1 MLPFRTTNGASFFY
15 VVDFKEKGVEFA
27 NLFFYDETRE
37 TIPFHLSLRRGPG
50 LAVTNAR
57 DGQDWRNERPHEV
70 IFAEEATPVEVRFGE
85 DAVTVLLDGNEIFRE
100 AGTYPDLGTVRYVTW
115 GGAVREDGVSMT
127 GPDNDIRE
135 GIGELQQEPPL
146 ALWGWAFETS
156 RPEQVLGIEVEGL
169 EDQPQVIPDSAPG
182 IAGPLGAPTD
192 RIAFHA
198 PLPGRIWLAAD
209 GEGAVR
215 IHALCNGLRCGA
227 PLILTRDEVR
237 LQIEEIAAR
246 GEPHER
252 SFLVLSAI
260 EHVRFAGL
268 FAELSEPARGFIWA
282 AAKHYRALEFLFPPV
297 DDAPPPPPPAPLETD
312 PSALVA
318 DRIRQGL
325 ADALRANPDAGFV
338 AALRPLLRPYPLPAA
353 ALRAFLLE
361 MAEPAC
367 QHGEMTELHALAISL
382 GHGLPESDPAQPRDY
397 SLRLPF
403 LLLSGDLPAL
413 AKALEALAQTHSTR
427 ISPAALAWTIRHLLV
442 HETDPWNDRH
452 TETALRSFMTLTE
465 GLTRHYWRLPCAQ
478 MISATLALLTLGSR
492 QPDTFR
498 QTVSDFVLRCF
509 GLSRDFWHG
518 LRQAVAAGRIEPT
531 TDIAA
536 ADKAFAVIEAHLDG
550 DDGTTDD
557 LTDAL
562 ALFRALGTI
571 DLPRVQREVFGPAG
585 VPRSDGDT
593 LYADIRSSQ
602 QDRYETALRLL
613 AAPGAAAGDTALAET
628 ARATLRHRW
637 NNVDKAPYY
646 TAQVDSSRG
655 ILALFDRIGAD
666 APDAEVTATLDT
678 LMPRIRKLSGLTSGF
693 LGLGLGVLTL
703 EGLVRLGAERHA
715 ARVLATLGS
724 ILDGMPP
731 PVREQM
737 AAAASLQAALTA
749 LERTVTAF
757 PSSAARAALSLFPQ
771 YGDDD
776 ALMPEAPLDR
786 PGWAERSPLFDTL
799 VTVFSCLPYLETR
812 IPPMRAGWLADLEA
826 LGIPYVIVVGDG
838 DGRIEGD
845 IVHLDAPD
853 DYEGLPQKTLKAVEW
868 VFGNTDFSYMLKID
882 DDCFLNVEEYF
893 FSQSYRKFHYYGR
906 GITRDPGSMNRAWH
920 HEKSRSE
927 RGRLELDK
935 SPEPSFYADGG
946 GGYMLSRRAMQ
957 ALLLAARSPEGQRLI
972 HSSFME
978 DKMAGDLLNMRGITV
993 GSEDY
998 YTTIWR
1004 RTHGPARPVMRWDN
1018 YFLPSAASPSK
1029 MIHLDTETAQA
1040 WTHEMQRAP
1049 TLLPRKLWPTF
1060 QRAGLGFN
1068 SNQLE
1073 LLTDETA
1080 LRDLNAADLAVI
1092 CTCRNELDRLPA
1104 FLDHYRSLGVE
1115 CFLFVDNLS
1124 DDGTREYLCDQPDCV
1139 TFSCDTHYRVGSYG
1153 TTWQLTLLAN
1163 LRVGRW
1169 SLIADIDEFLV
1180 FPGWDGRRPSLPGYV
1195 SGGSLAGADAVR
1207 VQMIDMYPQ
1216 GPLSGADLTAGSPFD
1231 LAGYTDSAPLREMG
1245 PYRGPFSNDRT
1256 LTSAV
1261 RHRLLPGSRPLLYL
1275 AQKYALIRYKPW
1287 MRLSEGL
1294 HYAAEVQ
1301 RAEQDLIFCHF
1312 KYDAAFEARVRE
1324 EVGREQHFN
1333 GAEEYR
1339 LYLAALAE
1347 GGLDFHDPAISVPWR
1362 ESDPAKRLFA

>member
-209 GEGAVR
+209 REGAVR

-282 AAKHYRALEFLFPPV
+282 AAKLYRVLEFLFP
-297 DDAPPPPPPAPLETD
+297 DTGESGGKPALPETHPEPD

-318 DRIRQGL
+318 DRIRHGL
-325 ADALRANPDAGFV
+325 AETLQADPEVGFV
-338 AALRPLLRPYPLPAA
+338 AALRPLLKPYPLPATA
-353 ALRAFLLE
+353 MRGFLLE

-367 QHGEMTELHALAISL
+367 QRNEMIELHALAVSL
-382 GHGLPESDPAQPRDY
+382 GQGLPAGSKDPWES

-403 LLLSGDLPAL
+403 LLLNGDIAEL
-413 AKALEALAQTHSTR
+413 ARALETVVQSRSTR
-427 ISPAALAWTIRHLLV
+427 VSPAALAWTIRHIAER
-442 HETDPWNDRH
+442 ETNPWDDRH
-452 TETALRSFMTLTE
+452 VDSILRSFVSLTE
-465 GLTRHYWRLPCAQ
+465 GLARGYWRLSCAR
-478 MISATLALLTLGSR
+478 MTEAAVTLLALGSR
-492 QPDTFR
+492 QPDVFR
-498 QTVSDFVLRCF
+498 QTCSDFVLRSF
-509 GLSRDFWHG
+509 GLSREFWRQ
-518 LRQAVAAGRIEPT
+518 LRQAVSAGEIEPT
-531 TDIAA
+531 ADVVA
-536 ADKAFAVIEAHLDG
+536 ADSAFAVIEAHLGTDG
-550 DDGTTDD
+550 EARGD
-557 LTDAL
+557 LAAAL
-562 ALFRALGTI
+562 ALFDALGTI
-571 DLPRVQREVFGPAG
+571 ELPRVRRELLGPAG
-585 VPRSDGDT
+585 IAGSGETSPYV
-593 LYADIRSSQ
+593 DIRRSG
-602 QDRYETALRLL
+602 QDRYESALRLL
-613 AAPGAAAGDTALAET
+613 AAPGGHEDALLAEA
-628 ARATLRHRW
+628 ARSTLRYRW

-646 TAQVDSSRG
+646 TAQTDSSRG
-655 ILALFDRIGAD
+655 ILALFSRIEAGAAD
-666 APDAEVTATLDT
+666 KEIEATLGT
-678 LMPRIRKLSGLTSGF
+678 LMPRFRKLSGQASGYVGLS
-693 LGLGLGVLTL
+693 LGLLTI
-703 EGLVRLGAERHA
+703 EGLVRLGAETHA
-715 ARVLATLGS
+715 AQVLAHISG
-724 ILDGMPP
+724 ILDAMPSQM
-731 PVREQM
+731 REPLVE
-737 AAAASLQAALTA
+737 APCLLSALTA
-749 LERTVTAF
+749 LERTVSLT
-757 PSSAARAALSLFPQ
+757 PSPAAQAALSLFPQ
-771 YGDDD
+771 RGDEDN
-776 ALMPEAPLDR
+776 LLPEAPLDR

-1018 YFLPSAASPSK
+1018 YFLPSAASPCK

-1073 LLTDETA
+1073 LLTDETV

-1169 SLIADIDEFLV
+1169 SLVADIDEFLV

-1216 GPLSGADLTAGSPFD
+1216 GPLSGADLTTGSPFD